1 MKVGFIGLG
10 TMGASMAY
18 NCLQGGNE
26 MVVHDIRR
34 ESATQHLEAGAVWA
48 DSPREVAESSEIVF
62 TSLPGPTEVEAVGL
76 GDDGILEGM
85 SEGKVYFD
93 LSTSTPTLIRRIHEE
108 AAARGI
114 HVLDAPVSGGP
125 RGAASRNLAIWV
137 GGDKDV
143 FDRCKPVLDS
153 IGDKAYYVGPI
164 GCGAIAKLVHNCTG
178 YIVQAALAEVFT
190 MGVKAGVEPL
200 ALWQAVRKGAQG
212 RRGTFEGLAEH
223 LLPGKFDPPDFAL
236 RLARKDVDLAVGVGR
251 EYDVPMRLA
260 QLTLQEMTE
269 ALNRGW
275 GHRDSRVAMLL
286 QEERSGV
293 EVRVDEALLNA
304 LLEEERAGGP
314 GVVSFLIGMP
324 SSRQREGTVIITR
337 LKLTNWRNFT
347 DVDVPL
353 DRAFIIGPNASGKS
367 NLLDAIRF
375 LRDVAKREGGGLQ
388 AAVGRRGGV
397 RQIRSLSAHSGGGV
411 GIEVHL
417 SRKSGEPAEWEYRL
431 SFNVERSGIHRT
443 LVQEEIVKHRGQV
456 LLQRPAQDDNADWF
470 HEVLI

>member
-34 ESATQHLEAGAVWA
+34 EAATRHLEAGADWA
-48 DSPREVAESSEIVF
+48 DSPREVAEASEIVF
-62 TSLPGPTEVEAVGL
+62 TSLPGPVEVEAVGL
-76 GDDGILEGM
+76 GEDGILEGM

-137 GGDKDV
+137 GGDKEV

-236 RLARKDVDLAVGVGR
+236 RLARKDVDLALSVGR
-251 EYDVPMRLA
+251 EFDVPMRLA

-286 QEERSGV
+286 QEERAGV
-293 EVRVDEALLNA
+293 EVRVDEDILNA
-304 LLEEERAGGP
+304 LLEEERQAGG
-314 GVVSFLIGMP
+314 
-324 SSRQREGTVIITR
+324 
-337 LKLTNWRNFT
+337 
-347 DVDVPL
+347 
-353 DRAFIIGPNASGKS
+353 
-367 NLLDAIRF
+367 
-375 LRDVAKREGGGLQ
+375 
-388 AAVGRRGGV
+388 
-397 RQIRSLSAHSGGGV
+397 
-411 GIEVHL
+411 
-417 SRKSGEPAEWEYRL
+417 
-431 SFNVERSGIHRT
+431 
-443 LVQEEIVKHRGQV
+443 
-456 LLQRPAQDDNADWF
+456 
-470 HEVLI
+470 

>member
-34 ESATQHLEAGAVWA
+34 DSATQHLEAGAVWA
-48 DSPREVAESSEIVF
+48 DSPREVAEASEIVF

-76 GDDGILEGM
+76 GEDGILEGM

-93 LSTSTPTLIRRIHEE
+93 LSTSTPTLIRRIHEQ

-114 HVLDAPVSGGP
+114 QVLDAPVSGGP

-137 GGDKDV
+137 GGDKEV
-143 FDRCKPVLDS
+143 FDHCKPVLDS

-236 RLARKDVDLAVGVGR
+236 RLARKDVDLALSVGR

-269 ALNRGW
+269 AVNRGW

-286 QEERSGV
+286 QEERAGV
-293 EVRVDEALLNA
+293 EVRVEEALLNA
-304 LLEEERAGGP
+304 VLEEERQAG
-314 GVVSFLIGMP
+314 
-324 SSRQREGTVIITR
+324 
-337 LKLTNWRNFT
+337 
-347 DVDVPL
+347 
-353 DRAFIIGPNASGKS
+353 
-367 NLLDAIRF
+367 
-375 LRDVAKREGGGLQ
+375 
-388 AAVGRRGGV
+388 
-397 RQIRSLSAHSGGGV
+397 
-411 GIEVHL
+411 
-417 SRKSGEPAEWEYRL
+417 
-431 SFNVERSGIHRT
+431 
-443 LVQEEIVKHRGQV
+443 
-456 LLQRPAQDDNADWF
+456 
-470 HEVLI
+470 

>member
-48 DSPREVAESSEIVF
+48 DSPREVAEASEIVF
-62 TSLPGPTEVEAVGL
+62 TSLPGPVEVEAVGM
-76 GDDGILEGM
+76 GEDGILDGM

-137 GGDKDV
+137 GGDKEV

-236 RLARKDVDLAVGVGR
+236 RLARKDVDLALAVGR

-269 ALNRGW
+269 AVNRGW
-275 GHRDSRVAMLL
+275 GHRDSRIAMLL
-286 QEERSGV
+286 QEERAGV
-293 EVRVDEALLNA
+293 EVRVDEAILNA
-304 LLEEERAGGP
+304 VLEEERRAG
-314 GVVSFLIGMP
+314 
-324 SSRQREGTVIITR
+324 
-337 LKLTNWRNFT
+337 
-347 DVDVPL
+347 
-353 DRAFIIGPNASGKS
+353 
-367 NLLDAIRF
+367 
-375 LRDVAKREGGGLQ
+375 
-388 AAVGRRGGV
+388 
-397 RQIRSLSAHSGGGV
+397 
-411 GIEVHL
+411 
-417 SRKSGEPAEWEYRL
+417 
-431 SFNVERSGIHRT
+431 
-443 LVQEEIVKHRGQV
+443 
-456 LLQRPAQDDNADWF
+456 
-470 HEVLI
+470 